1 MRRRTVRKQNKRK
14 TRRKQSGGKPHIDVK
29 KLKLVLNNRSRA
41 YRLASVSAQKAEEVK
56 RHFE

>member
-1 MRRRTVRKQNKRK
+1 MRRRTVRKQRKRK
-14 TRRKQSGGKPHIDVK
+14 TTRKQSGGRINLK